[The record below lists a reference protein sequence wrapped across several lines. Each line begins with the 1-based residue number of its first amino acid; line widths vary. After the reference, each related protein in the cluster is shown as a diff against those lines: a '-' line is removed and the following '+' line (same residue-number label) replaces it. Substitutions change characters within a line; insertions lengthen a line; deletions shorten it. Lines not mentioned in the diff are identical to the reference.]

1 MGISCW
7 FSILITIFLFIPQ
20 LIIGKS
26 TCREIELPR
35 DCEAL
40 CNTSSTGVVSC
51 ELRVVVMLPA
61 DPQYEIALP
70 KVLPVLDLAIP
81 HARAQNL
88 LPHWLNLTFLHE
100 DDRCDATY
108 AQRAAIDS
116 YSNCVHLFLG
126 PTCDYCVANVGRVV
140 KFFGAPLITTGGLTF
155 DFTEPKKECNNEY
168 FMTTRVGTV
177 SFREISK
184 IFIKIMNFYDWKKV
198 HLLYATNGQRQVAGR
213 HTCQLMMKSMVEFIK
228 MEPNFTYGNFDFEAI
243 MPEDYLETLKV
254 HIGNSYGV
262 DVRCC
267 GVSLVLVF
275 GSGSNG
281 CVVGGYDDGGVGGG
295 GGGRG
300 GGGTISSTSRGNSDT
315 RGIFR
320 PRQLSVSNAP
330 AFRAHLDSTI
340 KIILFSSIS
349 KDAASY

>member
-1 MGISCW
+1 M
-7 FSILITIFLFIPQ
+7 LQTA
-20 LIIGKS
+20 IGKS

-40 CNTSSTGVVSC
+40 CNTSRTGVVSC

-70 KVLPVLDLAIP
+70 KVLPVLDLAVYN
-81 HARAQNL
+81 ARAQNL
-88 LPHWLNLTFLHE
+88 LPHWLNLTFLFE

-108 AQRAAIDS
+108 AQRGAIDS

-155 DFTEPKKECNNEY
+155 DFTVPKKECKDEY

-177 SFREISK
+177 SFRDISK
-184 IFIKIMNFYDWKKV
+184 FFIEIMNYHEWRKV

-213 HTCQLMMKSMVEFIK
+213 HTCQLMMKSLVEFIR
-228 MEPNFTYGNFDFEAI
+228 MEPDFIYGNFDFETT

-254 HIGNSYGV
+254 HVGNSYGV
-262 DVRCC
+262 YKIPCECDKWTNKNRNSKKRLDQHRNDCKPTNVQKTNTTALAEHHFNTGHKFKFDKATILDREDNWYKRNISEMYLITNNNTDITIEDIIILR
-267 GVSLVLVF
+267 VSRLLNT
-275 GSGSNG
+275 SL
-281 CVVGGYDDGGVGGG
+281 DG
-295 GGGRG
+295 
-300 GGGTISSTSRGNSDT
+300 ISS
-315 RGIFR
+315 
-320 PRQLSVSNAP
+320 V
-330 AFRAHLDSTI
+330 
-340 KIILFSSIS
+340 
-349 KDAASY
+349 